1 MTGTPF
7 EIYLNKLTKP
17 AKRLM
22 RDMYNHYK
30 DEFQKAIR
38 SASIKEATTAMH
50 DALDIE
56 MAQELKK
63 PTKLSKPSCKS
74 GCSFCCYIY
83 VHVSEQE
90 DKNLIPYLNPSEIA
104 TLQKQAGKTQ
114 DTWNE
119 LPYKERKC
127 VMLQNNKCSAY
138 PVRPSA
144 CRKWMVWNDP
154 ALCNTENGSKKV
166 QILSVG
172 QAEIISAVITTFDN
186 GESLP
191 HHLNKFVGQ
200 KQIV

>member
-90 DKNLIPYLNPSEIA
+90 AKNLIPYLNPSEIA

-127 VMLQNNKCSAY
+127 VMLHTLCGHL
-138 PVRPSA
+138 
-144 CRKWMVWNDP
+144 P
-154 ALCNTENGSKKV
+154 AASGWYGTTPHYA
-166 QILSVG
+166 ILKM
-172 QAEIISAVITTFDN
+172 AVKRC
-186 GESLP
+186 
-191 HHLNKFVGQ
+191 KFFPLV
-200 KQIV
+200 KPK